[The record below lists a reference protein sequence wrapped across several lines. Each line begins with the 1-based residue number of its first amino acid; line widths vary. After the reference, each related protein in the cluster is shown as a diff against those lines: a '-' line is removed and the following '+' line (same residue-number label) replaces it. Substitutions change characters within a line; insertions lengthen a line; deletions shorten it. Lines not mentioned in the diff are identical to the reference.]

1 MPSNPDLRFAQPCD
15 CLDCTERRLFE
26 SKEQIVRVN
35 SAIYS
40 NVARRPSVTSL
51 CRGWKRAAGR
61 LARQKALSHLTFLT
75 KMDFRAKLFSRPGC
89 AIIEPSDTRPAESG
103 FRL

>member
-40 NVARRPSVTSL
+40 NVSDRPSVTSL
-51 CRGWKRAAGR
+51 CLGWDREAGSAAC
-61 LARQKALSHLTFLT
+61 QKALSRLTFLT
-75 KMDFRAKLFSRPGC
+75 KM
-89 AIIEPSDTRPAESG
+89 EV
-103 FRL
+103 